1 MPQACRRH
9 SRLRPHNESDHAK
22 LRTGAS
28 TLTAMPAIEA
38 NQAEFRYG
46 NQVALGAATFSIPR
60 GAITALIGP
69 NGSGKST
76 LLSGIAG
83 LDHPVSGELVV
94 GEGGDRAKISFVLQT
109 TKVNEGLP
117 ITVREVVTMGRY
129 ANRSLLGR
137 LSDEGRDVVDAAMER
152 MDVNDLANR
161 HLRELS
167 GGQRQRVFVAQGLAQ
182 DHDILLLDE
191 PLTGLDLPSAM
202 AIDTVIHEEQAA
214 GNTIVMST
222 HDLAE
227 AQVADHV
234 LLLANRVVASGPPSE
249 VLTAMNLKEAYG
261 PSLLHVDGDKL
272 FLDDPHH
279 RPSQQRH
286 VHQDRSIHV
295 ETDRQDRH
303 GDSLDS

>member
-1 MPQACRRH
+1 
-9 SRLRPHNESDHAK
+9 
-22 LRTGAS
+22 
-28 TLTAMPAIEA
+28 MPAIQATE
-38 NQAEFRYG
+38 AEFRYG
-46 NQVALGAATFSIPR
+46 GHVALGAATFIIPE

-83 LDHPVSGELVV
+83 LDRPVSGEISITA
-94 GEGGDRAKISFVLQT
+94 GDGQAKVAFVLQT
-109 TKVNEGLP
+109 TKVNDSLP

-129 ANRSLLGR
+129 SNRSLLGR
-137 LSDEGRDVVDAAMER
+137 LTDDDRSAVDAAMGR
-152 MDVNDLANR
+152 MGVTDLATR

-182 DHDILLLDE
+182 EHDILLLDE

-202 AIDTVIHEEQAA
+202 AIDAVIHEEQAA

-249 VLTAMNLKEAYG
+249 VLTGANLKEAYG
-261 PSLLHVDGDKL
+261 PSLLHVDGDSL
-272 FLDDPHH
+272 FLDDPAHK
-279 RPSQQRH
+279 PVPGRH

-295 ETDRQDRH
+295 ETDRHERH
-303 GDSLDS
+303 GDSPDS